1 LPQAYQADTDPVG
14 AAVRRSDLLA
24 KADWQPPGML
34 DVLAYSRAS
43 PLPQVIY
50 WPELRGLPKKN
61 HRMTFFARYLPLS
74 PLP

>member
-1 LPQAYQADTDPVG
+1 MTDPP
-14 AAVRRSDLLA
+14 L
-24 KADWQPPGML
+24 
-34 DVLAYSRAS
+34 SRAS

-61 HRMTFFARYLPLS
+61 RRMTFFARYLPLS